1 MYCTFSVLVI
11 MHNKESIPSKIFF
24 ESIKF
29 NLIKQHTVVWEIF
42 VRGNLVVEFIHVVK
56 LY

>member
-1 MYCTFSVLVI
+1 
-11 MHNKESIPSKIFF
+11 MHKKESIPSKIFF
-24 ESIKF
+24 GSIKF
-29 NLIKQHTVVWEIF
+29 KLIKQHTVVWEIF

>member
-1 MYCTFSVLVI
+1 MYCTFFVLVI
-11 MHNKESIPSKIFF
+11 MHKKESIPSKIFF
-24 ESIKF
+24 GSIKF

-42 VRGNLVVEFIHVVK
+42 VGDNLVVEFIHVVK